1 MATATEHIH
10 DEVRELIRRRGI
22 DPVADQ
28 RATRPP
34 IDEVITH
41 YEEAGSNLT
50 LPPLIDRPTAARFV
64 FDALAGF
71 GPLQR
76 YLEDSDVEEI
86 WINEPGRV
94 FVCAARS
101 VRAHHNSARRWRGQG
116 PRSAMLKLSDASAAG
131 LVQPVRRRPA
141 PGRIPAAR
149 GDHFSS
155 GLDLSELTERDA
167 TEGLQH
173 SQMWHRVF
181 DRIQYC
187 RVPVI
192 AALKGAVIGGGLELA
207 CAAHIRVAEPSAYF
221 ALPEG
226 QRGIFVGGGGSVR
239 LPRLIGVARMT
250 DMMLTGRVYSATEGS
265 SYGFAQY
272 LIEEGGALPKAM
284 ELAEKIADNAP
295 LTNFAVLQALP
306 MIAEANPQTGLLME
320 SLMATVA
327 QSDKEAKRRIRA
339 FLDRKTAKVKP
350 T

>member
-1 MATATEHIH
+1 MGNAEAAAPAAQP
-10 DEVRELIRRRGI
+10 ELLKVEITRRVMTVGLNRPAKRNALNDGI
-22 DPVADQ
+22 ILAIGDCFSD
-28 RATRPP
+28 
-34 IDEVITH
+34 
-41 YEEAGSNLT
+41 
-50 LPPLIDRPTAARFV
+50 LP
-64 FDALAGF
+64 
-71 GPLQR
+71 
-76 YLEDSDVEEI
+76 EEI
-86 WINEPGRV
+86 GAVVIHGIGE
-94 FVCAARS
+94 
-101 VRAHHNSARRWRGQG
+101 
-116 PRSAMLKLSDASAAG
+116 
-131 LVQPVRRRPA
+131 
-141 PGRIPAAR
+141 
-149 GDHFSS
+149 HFSS
-155 GLDLSELTERDA
+155 GLDLSELTEHDA
-167 TEGLQH
+167 TDGLRH

-181 DRIQYC
+181 DRMQYS

-265 SYGFAQY
+265 AYGFAQY
-272 LIEEGGALPKAM
+272 LTEPDGGLSKAM
-284 ELAEKIADNAP
+284 ELAERIAANAP

-327 QSDKEAKRRIRA
+327 QSDKEAKLRIRA

-350 T
+350 A

>member
-1 MATATEHIH
+1 MGNAVGAANAETSVLLKIEKQGAVMTVGLNRAAKRNALNDGIILAIGECFADLPEDIGAVVIH
-10 DEVRELIRRRGI
+10 GI
-22 DPVADQ
+22 
-28 RATRPP
+28 
-34 IDEVITH
+34 
-41 YEEAGSNLT
+41 
-50 LPPLIDRPTAARFV
+50 
-64 FDALAGF
+64 
-71 GPLQR
+71 
-76 YLEDSDVEEI
+76 
-86 WINEPGRV
+86 
-94 FVCAARS
+94 
-101 VRAHHNSARRWRGQG
+101 
-116 PRSAMLKLSDASAAG
+116 
-131 LVQPVRRRPA
+131 
-141 PGRIPAAR
+141 

-155 GLDLSELTERDA
+155 GLDLSELTDHDA
-167 TEGLQH
+167 TGGLIH

-181 DRIQYC
+181 DRIQYS

-192 AALKGAVIGGGLELA
+192 AALQGAVIGGGLELA

-272 LIEEGGALPKAM
+272 LVEAGGALTKAL
-284 ELAEKIADNAP
+284 ELAARIASNAP

-306 MIAEANPQTGLLME
+306 MIAEANPQAGLLME

-327 QSDKEAKRRIRA
+327 QSDKEAKRRIRE

-350 T
+350 V

>member
-1 MATATEHIH
+1 MGNATAA
-10 DEVRELIRRRGI
+10 DAELAALLKIEIRGAVMI
-22 DPVADQ
+22 VGLN
-28 RATRPP
+28 RP
-34 IDEVITH
+34 
-41 YEEAGSNLT
+41 AKRN
-50 LPPLIDRPTAARFV
+50 
-64 FDALAGF
+64 ALN
-71 GPLQR
+71 
-76 YLEDSDVEEI
+76 D
-86 WINEPGRV
+86 
-94 FVCAARS
+94 
-101 VRAHHNSARRWRGQG
+101 
-116 PRSAMLKLSDASAAG
+116 G
-131 LVQPVRRRPA
+131 LVLAIQDCFA
-141 PGRIPAAR
+141 NIPDEIGAVVIH
-149 GDHFSS
+149 GIGEHFSS
-155 GLDLSELTERDA
+155 GLDLSELTEHDA
-167 TEGLQH
+167 TEGLRH

-181 DRIQYC
+181 DRIQYS

-272 LIEEGGALPKAM
+272 LVEAGRALDKAL
-284 ELAEKIADNAP
+284 ELGERIAANAP

-339 FLDRKTAKVKP
+339 FLEHKTAKVKP
-350 T
+350 GST

>member
-1 MATATEHIH
+1 MGNATA
-10 DEVRELIRRRGI
+10 
-22 DPVADQ
+22 
-28 RATRPP
+28 
-34 IDEVITH
+34 
-41 YEEAGSNLT
+41 
-50 LPPLIDRPTAARFV
+50 
-64 FDALAGF
+64 
-71 GPLQR
+71 
-76 YLEDSDVEEI
+76 
-86 WINEPGRV
+86 
-94 FVCAARS
+94 
-101 VRAHHNSARRWRGQG
+101 
-116 PRSAMLKLSDASAAG
+116 ASADRAALLRIEANDRVLTVG
-131 LVQPVRRRPA
+131 LNRPA
-141 PGRIPAAR
+141 KRNALNDGIILALGDCFAAIPDAVGAVVIHGV

-167 TEGLQH
+167 TEGLVH

-239 LPRLIGVARMT
+239 LPRLIGVPRMA
-250 DMMLTGRVYSATEGS
+250 DMMLTGRVYSATEGAA
-265 SYGFAQY
+265 YGFSQY
-272 LIEEGGALPKAM
+272 LTEEGSSLAKAL
-284 ELAEKIADNAP
+284 ELAERVAANAP

-306 MIAEANPQTGLLME
+306 MIAEANPQAGLLME

-339 FLDRKTAKVKP
+339 FLDHKTAKVKP
-350 T
+350 GS